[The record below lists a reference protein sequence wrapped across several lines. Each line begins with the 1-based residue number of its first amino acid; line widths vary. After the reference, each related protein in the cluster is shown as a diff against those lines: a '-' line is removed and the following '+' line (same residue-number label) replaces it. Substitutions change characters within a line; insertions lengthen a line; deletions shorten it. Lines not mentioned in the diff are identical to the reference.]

1 MERTFSQKFVSFAWK
16 ALLAAVLLLGLYT
29 WFVLRWSYASGERAG
44 FVQKL
49 SLKGWVCK
57 TWEGELAMV
66 NVPGAL
72 SEKFEFTVRD
82 ETVVKKIQDRMG
94 SRVVLSY
101 DQHVGVP
108 TSCFGDTSYF
118 ITDVRE
124 APDAPPQPTPASTV
138 Q

>member
-1 MERTFSQKFVSFAWK
+1 
-16 ALLAAVLLLGLYT
+16 
-29 WFVLRWSYASGERAG
+29 
-44 FVQKL
+44 
-49 SLKGWVCK
+49 
-57 TWEGELAMV
+57 MV

-72 SEKFEFTVRD
+72 STEKYFFTVRD
-82 ETVVKKIQDRMG
+82 ETVVKKIQDRLG
-94 SRVVLSY
+94 NRVVLSY
-101 DQHVGVP
+101 EQHVGIP